1 MIGQRIQ
8 HYQVTEKLGEGGMG
22 VVYRAQDTRLN
33 RAVALKFLHPS
44 IVASA
49 DDQQRLVHEARAAA
63 ALSHPNICTIY
74 EINEFEG
81 RTFIA
86 MQFVEGSTLRDRVL
100 SGRIETVD
108 ALRYLVQIADGLKQ
122 AHEQG
127 IVHRDMKS
135 SNIMITPTGRAV
147 IMDFGLARPAGAGR
161 TDERFSSRGTSAY
174 MSPEQARGES
184 VDQRTDIWSLG
195 VVLYEMLA
203 GRLPFRGDY
212 EQAVVYSI
220 LNEPHRPI
228 GEFRAGLP
236 AAVLK
241 VLETCLAKNPAD
253 RYQTLDTL
261 IGAARAALDDLTGGR
276 RAGSRDDGWRRA
288 RIAAVATVAVLTV
301 AAGFLAYDFLRG
313 RRANGQGRVPIAV
326 IDFNNETDEA
336 ALDGLSGMLIT
347 ALEQS
352 RRLSVMTRSRMFDI
366 AKTIG
371 HGDAARID
379 ETLGQRI
386 CDAAGVDA
394 LVIPTIRRFG
404 DLYSIDLKVLD
415 TRRHNYIFTTKE
427 EGRGLESIP
436 HMVDAIA
443 RDIRIDLRE
452 TSESVASTAPVADV
466 TTPNLAA
473 YQAYFEGEELLSR
486 LEFAAA
492 GKAFDRAIASDST
505 FALAYYRLAYT
516 EWWSRQNAAQAKR
529 HIAYAIANLDR
540 IPMKERYLVR
550 ALNVALDDGF
560 EAQLSV
566 LTEMR
571 KLYPYDKEMLFGLG
585 DAEFHSGQYDSAAVH
600 FRAALAIDPEMERA
614 LQHLAWTLLAMDR
627 YDEALAITERWAKA
641 TQDSEA
647 YEYLAVTRLR
657 LGEPDAAVAILQE
670 AQGRDPENAKLA
682 LRAALVLYATHRPQ
696 EALAKVDDAERLAGA
711 KDPLAALE
719 IAQMRAM
726 VLYPYLGRYQD
737 SFRLLNEARA
747 KSLSTF
753 GDSSTA
759 VGFSLAQAALG
770 YWAHQ
775 DAKHTVADLQA
786 LTSVRKKYLP
796 KDYWRSL
803 AMFEMLAGDTAQARA
818 RLRAHS
824 QEMTAARRQAVAVF
838 NAALA
843 GGCGRAASLLESA
856 SKSKEFPASSIDQLN
871 FVIARCEIAAGEY
884 DAAVVTLK
892 KIVERELYLADTAPL
907 IPVSWFYL
915 GEAYERT
922 GDVARAASA
931 YEHVLELWK
940 DGDANLPLRKEARI
954 RVDRLAGARSM

>member
-22 VVYRAQDTRLN
+22 VVYRALDTRLN
-33 RAVALKFLHPS
+33 RAVALKFLHPA

-49 DDQQRLVHEARAAA
+49 EDQQRLVHEARAAA
-63 ALSHPNICTIY
+63 ALSHPNICTVY

-161 TDERFSSRGTSAY
+161 IDERFSSRGTSAY
-174 MSPEQARGES
+174 MSPEQARGEA

-195 VVLYEMLA
+195 VVSYEMLA

-236 AAVLK
+236 PAVLK
-241 VLETCLAKNPAD
+241 IVETCLSKNPAE
-253 RYQTLDTL
+253 RYQSLDAL
-261 IGAARAALDDLTGGR
+261 IAATRAALDDLTSGR
-276 RAGSRDDGWRRA
+276 RAGGAKDGWRRA
-288 RIAAVATVAVLTV
+288 QIAAVAAVAVLTV
-301 AAGFLAYDFLRG
+301 AAGFVAYDFVRG
-313 RRANGQGRVPIAV
+313 RRAGGADRVPIAV

-336 ALDGLSGMLIT
+336 SLDGLSGMLIT

-371 HGDAARID
+371 HNDASHID
-379 ETLGQRI
+379 EALGQRI
-386 CDAAGVDA
+386 CDAAGVHA

-404 DLYSIDLKVLD
+404 DLYTIDLKVLD

-443 RDIRIDLRE
+443 RDIRIDLQE
-452 TSESVASTAPVADV
+452 ASESVARTAPVADV
-466 TTPNLAA
+466 TTPNLGA

-492 GKAFDRAIASDST
+492 GKAFERAIASDST

-516 EWWSRQNAAQAKR
+516 EWWSRQNAVQANR
-529 HIAYAIANLDR
+529 HIDYAIANLDR

-560 EAQLSV
+560 EAQLPV
-566 LTEMR
+566 LMEMR

-585 DAEFHSGQYDSAAVH
+585 DAEFHSNKYDSAAVH

-614 LQHLAWTLLAMDR
+614 LQHLSWTLLRMER
-627 YDEALAITERWAKA
+627 FDEALAITERWAKT

-647 YEYLAVTRLR
+647 YEYLAITQLR
-657 LGEPDAAVAILQE
+657 LGQPDVAMTILEE
-670 AQGRDPENAKLA
+670 ASKRDPENPKFA
-682 LRAALVLYATHRPQ
+682 LRAASISYATRRPQ
-696 EALAKVDDAERLAGA
+696 DALEKVDEAERLAGG
-711 KDPLAALE
+711 KDVLAMLE
-719 IAQMRAM
+719 IATMRAG
-726 VLYPYLGRYQD
+726 VLYPYLGRYHD
-737 SFRLLNEARA
+737 SSRVMEQARVA
-747 KSLSTF
+747 SLSTF
-753 GDSSTA
+753 GDSSA
-759 VGFSLAQAALG
+759 VVNFSMGRAVLG
-770 YWAHQ
+770 YWAHL
-775 DAKHTVADLQA
+775 DAKRTAAELQG
-786 LTSVRKKYLP
+786 LRSTRKKYLSE
-796 KDYWRSL
+796 DYWRSL
-803 AMFEMLAGDTAQARA
+803 AMFEMLAGDTADARA
-818 RLRAHS
+818 LLRAHS
-824 QEMTAARRQAVAVF
+824 KDLTPAKRQALAIFDV
-838 NAALA
+838 ALA
-843 GGCGRAASLLESA
+843 GDCGGATALFETA
-856 SKSKEFPASSIDQLN
+856 SKSKDFPTSSYDHLN
-871 FVIARCEIAAGEY
+871 FVIARCQVASGDY
-884 DAAVVTLK
+884 DAAIASLK
-892 KIVERELYLADTAPL
+892 KVVDRKLYYPEAAPM
-907 IPVSWFYL
+907 IPVAWFYL
-915 GEAYERT
+915 GEAYEGK
-922 GDVARAASA
+922 GDVTRAIAA
-931 YEHVLELWK
+931 YEQLLELWK
-940 DGDANLPLRKEARI
+940 NGDADLPLRKEARI

>member
-22 VVYRAQDTRLN
+22 VVYRALDTRLN
-33 RAVALKFLHPS
+33 RAVALKFLHPA

-63 ALSHPNICTIY
+63 ALSHPNICTVY

-135 SNIMITPTGRAV
+135 SNIMITPAGRAV

-174 MSPEQARGES
+174 MSPEQARGEA

-236 AAVLK
+236 PAVLK
-241 VLETCLAKNPAD
+241 IVETCLCKNPVE
-253 RYQTLDTL
+253 RYQSLEVL
-261 IGAARAALDDLTGGR
+261 IGATRAALDDLTSGR
-276 RAGSRDDGWRRA
+276 RGGSRPDGWHRA
-288 RIAAVATVAVLTV
+288 RIAALAAAAVLTV
-301 AAGFLAYDFLRG
+301 AAGFVTYDFLRG
-313 RRANGQGRVPIAV
+313 RRAGGEDRVPIAV

-371 HGDAARID
+371 HGDASRID
-379 ETLGQRI
+379 EALGQRI
-386 CDAAGVDA
+386 CDAAGVEA

-404 DLYSIDLKVLD
+404 DLYSIDLKVMD

-452 TSESVASTAPVADV
+452 ASESVASTAPVADV

-486 LEFAAA
+486 LQFAAA
-492 GKAFDRAIASDST
+492 GKAFERAIASDST

-516 EWWSRQNAAQAKR
+516 EWWSRQNAVQAKR
-529 HIAYAIANLDR
+529 HIDYAIANLDR

-560 EAQLSV
+560 EAQLPV

-585 DAEFHSGQYDSAAVH
+585 DAEFHSNKYDSAAVH

-614 LQHLAWTLLAMDR
+614 LQHLSWTLLRMDR
-627 YDEALAITERWAKA
+627 YEEALAITERWAKTTHA
-641 TQDSEA
+641 SEA
-647 YEYLAVTRLR
+647 YEYLAITQLR
-657 LGEPDAAVAILQE
+657 LGKPDVAMKTLEE
-670 AQGRDPENAKLA
+670 ARKRDPDNVK
-682 LRAALVLYATHRPQ
+682 LVLPEAVVLYTTHRPH
-696 EALAKVDDAERLAGA
+696 EALAKVDEAERLADA
-711 KDPLAALE
+711 KDLLATLQ
-719 IAQMRAM
+719 IGQMRAM

-737 SFRLLNEARA
+737 SFRLMETARTA
-747 KSLSTF
+747 SLSTF
-753 GDSSTA
+753 GDSSA
-759 VGFSLAQAALG
+759 VVNYALAEAVLG

-775 DAKHTVADLQA
+775 DAKRTAAELRT
-786 LTSVRKKYLP
+786 LTAVRKKYLSEE
-796 KDYWRSL
+796 YWRAL
-803 AMFEMLAGDTAQARA
+803 ATFAMLAGDSAEARSIF
-818 RLRAHS
+818 RAHS
-824 QEMTAARRQAVAVF
+824 KDITAKQRQTMAIF
-838 NAALA
+838 DAALA
-843 GGCGRAASLLESA
+843 GDCSRAAALLESA
-856 SKSKEFPASSIDQLN
+856 LKSKDFPTSSVDNLD
-871 FVIARCEIAAGEY
+871 FVIARCQAAAGDY
-884 DAAVVTLK
+884 DAAIASFK
-892 KIVERELYLADTAPL
+892 RIVDRELYYPEAAPM
-907 IPVSWFYL
+907 IPVAWFYL
-915 GEAYERT
+915 GEAYEAK
-922 GDVARAASA
+922 GDVTRAASA
-931 YEHVLELWK
+931 YERVLELWK
-940 DGDANLPLRKEARI
+940 NGDADLPLRKEARI
-954 RVDRLAGARSM
+954 RVDRLAGSRSM

>member
-22 VVYRAQDTRLN
+22 VVYRALDTRLN
-33 RAVALKFLHPS
+33 RAVALKFLHPA
-44 IVASA
+44 IIASA

-63 ALSHPNICTIY
+63 ALSHPNICTVY

-135 SNIMITPTGRAV
+135 SNIMITPAGRAV

-161 TDERFSSRGTSAY
+161 SDERFSSRGTSAY
-174 MSPEQARGES
+174 MSPEQARGET

-236 AAVLK
+236 PAVLK
-241 VLETCLAKNPAD
+241 IVETCLSKNPVE
-253 RYQTLDTL
+253 RYQSLEVL
-261 IGAARAALDDLTGGR
+261 IDATRAALDDLTSGR
-276 RAGSRDDGWRRA
+276 RGGSRPDGWHRA
-288 RIAAVATVAVLTV
+288 RIAALAAAAVLTV
-301 AAGFLAYDFLRG
+301 AAGFVTYDFLRG
-313 RRANGQGRVPIAV
+313 RRAGGEDRVPIAV
-326 IDFNNETDEA
+326 IDFNNETEEA
-336 ALDGLSGMLIT
+336 SLDGLSGMLIT

-352 RRLSVMTRSRMFDI
+352 QRLSVMTRSRMFDI

-371 HGDAARID
+371 YDDASRID
-379 ETLGQRI
+379 EALGQRI

-452 TSESVASTAPVADV
+452 ASESVANTAAVADV

-473 YQAYFEGEELLSR
+473 YQAYFEGEELLNR
-486 LEFAAA
+486 LEFAPA
-492 GKAFDRAIASDST
+492 GKAFERAIASDST

-516 EWWSRQNAAQAKR
+516 EWWSRQNAVKAKQ
-529 HIAYAIANLDR
+529 HIDYAIANLDR
-540 IPMKERYLVR
+540 IPLKERYLVR

-560 EAQLSV
+560 EAQLPV
-566 LTEMR
+566 LMEMR

-585 DAEFHSGQYDSAAVH
+585 DAEFHSDKYDSAVVH

-614 LQHLAWTLLAMDR
+614 LQHLSWTLLRMER
-627 YDEALAITERWAKA
+627 FDEALAITERWAKT
-641 TQDSEA
+641 TQASEA
-647 YEYLAVTRLR
+647 YQYLAIAQLW
-657 LGEPDAAVAILQE
+657 LGRPDVAMKTLEE
-670 AQGRDPENAKLA
+670 AQKRDPENAKFA
-682 LRAALVLYATHRPQ
+682 LRAASVLYATHRPQ
-696 EALAKVDDAERLAGA
+696 EALEKVDEAEQLAGG
-711 KDPLAALE
+711 KDMLATLE
-719 IAQMRAM
+719 IAQMRAG
-726 VLYPYLGRYQD
+726 VLYPYLGRYHD
-737 SFRLLNEARA
+737 SARVIEQA
-747 KSLSTF
+747 RIASLSMF
-753 GDSSTA
+753 GDSSA
-759 VGFSLAQAALG
+759 VVNFSMGRAVLG

-775 DAKHTVADLQA
+775 DAKRTAAELQA
-786 LTSVRKKYLP
+786 LQSVRKKYLSE
-796 KDYWRSL
+796 DYWRSL
-803 AMFEMLAGDTAQARA
+803 AMFEMLAGDTADARSL
-818 RLRAHS
+818 LRAHS
-824 QEMTAARRQAVAVF
+824 KDLTPAERQVF
-838 NAALA
+838 AIVDAALSGDCSGA
-843 GGCGRAASLLESA
+843 TALFETV
-856 SKSKEFPASSIDQLN
+856 SKSKGFPPSSRDRLN
-871 FVIARCEIAAGEY
+871 FVIARCQAASGDYDGAIAS
-884 DAAVVTLK
+884 LK
-892 KIVERELYLADTAPL
+892 KIVDRELYYAETAPM
-907 IPVSWFYL
+907 IPVAWFYL
-915 GEAYERT
+915 GEAYEGK
-922 GDVARAASA
+922 GDVTRAVSA
-931 YEHVLELWK
+931 YERLLELWK
-940 DGDANLPLRKEARI
+940 NGDADLLLRKEARI